1 MQNNQKQ
8 TKLKN
13 KELQLK
19 LKTQK
24 QQTKTK
30 DAKQQEKNKT
40 KCKQTGITM
49 VALVITIIILLIL
62 AGVTIA
68 TLSGDNGILSNAT
81 KAKLETEIAQDK
93 EQLSLYYVD
102 ESMNDRDGSVG
113 IDDYLNYIEDKGIP
127 TKEED
132 GKYYAEVDG
141 KIYELGIEND
151 NLTIDY
157 VGEGKITEPRI
168 TKIEIVNKTL
178 SSIEIKVEALRM
190 EEGTYYYYIGTSEN
204 TLAQKG
210 SNKTAQF
217 TFNNLEQGKTYYIKV
232 IGESK
237 EGKKAEKTITAKI
250 DSIPDATTGNMNYTI
265 KWENGTATVT
275 VTTTS
280 KYTIQT
286 STDNKTYKSVSTVTG
301 LNSGDIVYARLT
313 NGEYYGKEIE
323 IPVIDKTKPELTIT
337 KGKVTTKSIEITAKA
352 TDTESGITSSKP
364 YKIYIS
370 KTVDEYT
377 GTPVTTETGNY
388 TFENLDQNT
397 TYYIKVEIEDR
408 AGNVQTKTTTIKTEL
423 IPRAEE
429 AIARDV
435 KWNSNGTAQI
445 TLSTQTEFSILYS
458 NDRNNWTPYE
468 GNLTAN
474 NGETVYICLTDEVN
488 KGEDYGIV
496 IRDNEGPIIDIERQN
511 ITSNSITVNVK
522 AQDTGAGMPQEVV
535 YNYYIKESN
544 EEEYRLVGPG
554 VADVTYTY
562 GALKAQTTYN
572 IKVTTTDLIGNQGE
586 GTTDAT
592 TQEFVYVKGNIEFGN
607 INWANKQAS
616 VGVTNNTE
624 YQMEYK
630 VILKGEEIE
639 LEGGWQKAENKTET
653 VGNLKDG
660 DLIIARLT
668 DGINTTAYA
677 SLPIEDN
684 VLPTIEVEGQ
694 SEEWTNKDVIL
705 TVIAQDNESGLQENA
720 YSFDGGNTWQADN
733 TKTYNQNTAGI
744 VIKVRDEAGNEATYQ
759 TINISNI
766 DKEGPILD
774 VETDATSNT
783 ITIDIKTVNDTG
795 VGMEESPI
803 FTYYKSEDSLSL
815 ETMQG
820 EESKEKTKTYTNLKQ
835 NTTYYIKIETE
846 DKLGNKTKVYK
857 TISTGSLDASS
868 KDLQISDPSWSEKKA
883 SVTITNS
890 STYKMQYQVVK
901 KGETFDTNTNWTTT
915 EEKEKEIPNL
925 LSGDTVYAR
934 LTDGNNVSGTIIKEI
949 RDIKA
954 PEIQQVEGQSQEWT
968 NQDVTL
974 TVTAQ
979 DNESGLQE
987 NAYSFDGGKT
997 WQAEN
1002 TKTYNQNTAGIV
1014 IKVRDEAGNEATYQT
1029 IDITNIDKTGPEIL
1043 IQEGEITTK
1052 EITVNVTANDK
1063 EVGIEDPITYTY
1075 YIKEEAEQEFT
1086 KEAEIAQDTYKYEDL
1101 KANTKYIIK
1110 VEAKD
1115 KLQNI
1120 GEKTIEITTRN
1131 LLYAVGNIEFTK
1143 TIWSN
1148 GIATVQ
1154 IKNNIE
1160 EYDMQ
1165 YQIGKNGA
1173 KINLNGSWTT
1183 IKDKTKEIGGLEDED
1198 IIYAR
1203 LTDGIN
1209 VTTGYANCEIDNP
1222 AKETYTEEELAKET
1236 QRQSYDVLGIS
1247 VKNNEIRVQIEE
1259 EQENAVLYNYYY
1271 KTINDSEYKL
1281 ISTNTYYNDP
1291 AVIREVEEGAV
1302 YKIKALTMDEEGNVT
1317 RSENTVTTIALG
1329 QAEENQTYPE
1339 NRTYIDNSKQID
1351 VRVTAGTG
1359 TAGTGE
1365 TTKTNAGYTV
1375 SVPAS
1380 FKVSEKKGENKQE
1393 EGIVLKDGSNN
1404 EYVWIPVNDAI
1415 YDGITDMPENSG
1427 TASRTY
1433 KPMAIAQN
1441 KQKSYYEGLIYTF
1454 DAAGYSYRNSS
1465 NTGIGKTGSREPSLV
1480 TDNANDGYTW
1490 SIETPQGVRYDA
1502 SEENYKT
1509 ILGYE
1514 NASEFGKDL
1523 ATSYNNMIT
1532 AVDSYGGFYVGRYE
1546 TTMEESNNAIIVGS
1560 KPNAKILSTNNW
1572 YKMNLYQ
1579 NSERYE
1585 QNPYKNTA
1593 SVTSSMI
1600 WGSQWDAMLNYI
1612 LTGKDKGKVAT
1623 KIGTQK
1629 NQISNSA
1636 QDETDKINNIYDL
1649 GSNVYE
1655 WTQEASSANYRVYRG
1670 GSYDTSV
1677 TGTPSSRKTV
1687 IPTDQGP
1694 VFGTR
1699 MGLYVKSTNDVI
1711 GPSIKI
1717 DNITSTSNTITIEVT
1732 ATDKE
1737 TGVEKYKYYKSQN
1750 GSTWELVA
1758 ENNTNRYTYTGLLQ
1772 DTNYYLKVEVQ
1783 DGAGNIEAEGEN
1795 FEIQAKT
1802 EKLGNVASTAIT
1814 RIQKYGP
1821 NMGGIIQ
1828 LQLEES
1834 YKNSGYHIEYQ
1845 VVEME
1850 QNVDMQGEW
1859 IEGEIINNL
1868 QNGQKIYAT
1877 IYDGLNRSS
1886 DYYQEEVT
1894 GLEEYAYIDST
1905 GKTYTEEQA
1914 KQLPNQTTY
1923 DTTIEYTDVAGQ
1935 KATIPA
1941 GFKVGITETVKNIN
1955 EGLVIQDNK
1964 GNQFVWVPVEKA
1976 IETNTD
1982 KNSTE
1987 KAMARIQKGYT
1998 ENEGKVYYEG
2008 ILYDFSGIKSTKKSA
2023 TTVLGTTAHREP
2035 TLVTGGADYTWN
2047 ISKNNLKGT
2056 SYDSLEQ
2063 YYKNMNFGTTSGVNA
2078 FNSYTEFGQYM
2089 NEEFTNMINS
2099 VEKYKGFYVGRYET
2113 SIEGTQNK
2121 DSVVQ
2126 TQIGK
2131 TPINNKSWY
2140 QDYYW
2145 QDSNINSKNPYY
2157 GLTSITSSMIW
2168 GSQWDAVMNWM
2179 LQDDKTKEYITE
2191 ITGNHTEKVSTTG
2204 AYTNDLAKNIFDLSA
2219 NVTEW
2224 TQQGENNYRR
2234 WTRGG
2239 TAGNTGTMRG
2249 QYTASTRLDYWSP
2262 PTSTQAPYK
2271 RNESNIDTNGNFL
2284 GTRMALYIKNTQD
2297 TTAPS
2302 IEVTNKVAGTNNIEV
2317 TVNAIDNE
2325 SGISKYRYS
2334 ISYKNF
2340 EETGFTEE
2348 DVLKTIETYGN
2359 TYTFE
2364 ELTQNT
2370 TYYIKIEAIN
2380 GIGKTATAYTGKIM
2394 TDILEIK
2401 EGTIVKE
2408 KVYGKN
2414 GEGTAYFIISDT
2426 TDLESQGYYLQYQIG
2441 KQGAGYQEN
2450 GIWQTGDTVTGLSVG
2465 DVIYTRLYDGIN
2477 KTEYFMTTNI
2487 TELETFSEVY
2497 QQTTKYEDYDILSY
2511 EEGEEEKVLVGTAY
2525 IPKGFKV
2532 ATSSM
2537 TKKIANGL
2545 VIEDEQGNQ
2554 FVWIPVENV
2563 VYDGKTSIS
2572 STYKPMAK
2580 YQSGYTT
2587 NSAQQYFESIVY
2599 SYSGTTSSASPSN
2612 RLGTSTNREPSLV
2625 TNSTANYSWI
2635 FTAGNNYD
2643 ATNYNQLNDIG
2654 ITSAVEM
2661 GQYMNNKYTEMIE
2674 SVKEYGGYYVGR
2686 YETSLYTE
2694 SGQNSKNGI
2703 IVKSVAKQTP
2713 MAEVNWYKM
2722 YLTQDSN
2729 YEKNP
2734 YNKNTDV
2741 KTSMIWGSQWDT
2753 MLNYILQGTD
2763 KEKVTKITGNHTGT
2777 RAVTGK
2783 FGSDIMNNIFD
2794 LSSNV
2799 REWTQEAY
2807 SSVYRVL
2814 RGSYC
2819 VTTETYT
2826 STYRNNSAPTNS
2838 YYSVGSR
2845 LSLYLSSSES

>member
-30 DAKQQEKNKT
+30 DTKQQEKNKT

-49 VALVITIIILLIL
+49 VALVITIIVLIIL

-759 TINISNI
+759 TI
-766 DKEGPILD
+766 
-774 VETDATSNT
+774 
-783 ITIDIKTVNDTG
+783 
-795 VGMEESPI
+795 
-803 FTYYKSEDSLSL
+803 
-815 ETMQG
+815 
-820 EESKEKTKTYTNLKQ
+820 
-835 NTTYYIKIETE
+835 
-846 DKLGNKTKVYK
+846 
-857 TISTGSLDASS
+857 
-868 KDLQISDPSWSEKKA
+868 
-883 SVTITNS
+883 
-890 STYKMQYQVVK
+890 
-901 KGETFDTNTNWTTT
+901 
-915 EEKEKEIPNL
+915 
-925 LSGDTVYAR
+925 
-934 LTDGNNVSGTIIKEI
+934 
-949 RDIKA
+949 
-954 PEIQQVEGQSQEWT
+954 
-968 NQDVTL
+968 
-974 TVTAQ
+974 
-979 DNESGLQE
+979 
-987 NAYSFDGGKT
+987 
-997 WQAEN
+997 
-1002 TKTYNQNTAGIV
+1002 
-1014 IKVRDEAGNEATYQT
+1014 
-1029 IDITNIDKTGPEIL
+1029 DITNIDKTGPEIL

-1380 FKVSEKKGENKQE
+1380 FKVSEKEGENKQE

-1465 NTGIGKTGSREPSLV
+1465 NTGIGKTSSREPSLV

-1750 GSTWELVA
+1750 GNTWELVA
-1758 ENNTNRYTYTGLLQ
+1758 ENNINRYTYTGLLQ

-1783 DGAGNIEAEGEN
+1783 DGAGNIGAEGEN

-1845 VVEME
+1845 VVEMG

-2089 NEEFTNMINS
+2089 NEEFTNMIKS

-2157 GLTSITSSMIW
+2157 GSTSITSSMIW

-2224 TQQGENNYRR
+2224 TQQGDSNYRR

-2450 GIWQTGDTVTGLSVG
+2450 GTWQTGDTVTGLSVG

-2807 SSVYRVL
+2807 SSVYRVT

-2819 VTTETYT
+2819 YTTGTVT
-2826 STYRNNSAPTNS
+2826 STYRTNGTPTDS
-2838 YYSVGSR
+2838 YYYMGSR